1 MELKELVSKSREIAI
16 DLGYDYISTVHFFIA
31 DCENKASNSIINF
44 GFKSDNEFKKFKND
58 YTLKK
63 DDILNYIDKSL
74 PLTKE
79 AEITLRLTETER
91 MLHKQE
97 LAYPSHFFLAALKNK
112 ESLLSECFKQTENAY
127 DSLTNYYNK
136 LNELEKSKISG
147 KEISQQI
154 ISQTLI
160 KEMEY
165 LREYF
170 IYFDGKNKTPGL

>member
-1 MELKELVSKSREIAI
+1 
-16 DLGYDYISTVHFFIA
+16 
-31 DCENKASNSIINF
+31 
-44 GFKSDNEFKKFKND
+44 
-58 YTLKK
+58 
-63 DDILNYIDKSL
+63 
-74 PLTKE
+74 
-79 AEITLRLTETER
+79 